1 MKAEIIPEL
10 RRHIVQYMDFD
21 TLKTFSLVSK
31 ACYLDAH
38 PILWEHFSC
47 KVPWKNLTSPEEYIA
62 WLYKIHRN
70 ARSFKHIYYMEYDA
84 RRPEIGDIL
93 LDRCHSLATIEVTV
107 AMIDRWNPYR
117 HWEETLRP
125 LVEQNRVSL
134 RRLKLLVRDIPF
146 VASLQLPS
154 LLSTLS
160 RLQSLELNLEQMPV
174 EDLLPVLDACPSS
187 LEHLDLRP
195 TLRRRKITLE
205 DSVTHPHQS
214 PGTTAASLR
223 LKHLHIHSISHEG
236 TLEDVLSRLAAYTLE
251 ELKIDTISNVTYPIQ
266 ISPTLRDA
274 LWQLTDLHLENI
286 HPSPGRGAPLILDAI
301 QPHHLR
307 HVNMSKLDTECT
319 TKLIEQQYGSLESL
333 NVGFLRG
340 HAGALA
346 DILATCVK
354 LKKLVFAAKPF
365 VDIQTLID
373 PQHPWG
379 CTELEVFNGV
389 FGLTRITPSPPP
401 SSDSRG
407 LNDAERSSQV
417 EDQFMQRLGKL
428 TKLRRL
434 VQQVAFVDRSM
445 TAEIDR
451 GTMAWSLS
459 SGLAQLRSLAN
470 LKTFMF
476 AHQDLPKGIGVP
488 EMTFIKKHWHGLRI
502 LACNEINN
510 SDLEEWLAT
519 EWPELKVTLLAK

>member
-1 MKAEIIPEL
+1 MEAELIPEL
-10 RRHIVQYMDFD
+10 RRHIVRYMDFD

-38 PILWEHFSC
+38 PILWEHCSC
-47 KVPWKNLTSPEEYIA
+47 KVPWKDPISPEEYIV
-62 WLYKIHRN
+62 WLYKIRRN
-70 ARSFKHIYYMEYDA
+70 ACSFKHIYYMEYDA

-93 LDRCHSLATIEVTV
+93 LERCHSLVTIEVAIAV
-107 AMIDRWNPYR
+107 IDRWNPYR

-134 RRLKLLVRDIPF
+134 RRLKLLVHDIPSM
-146 VASLQLPS
+146 ASLQLPS
-154 LLSTLS
+154 LLSALS
-160 RLQSLELNLEQMPV
+160 RLQSLELNFEQMSV

-187 LEHLDLRP
+187 LEHLDLGP
-195 TLRRRKITLE
+195 TLQRRTIIQE
-205 DSVTHPHQS
+205 DSVTHPQQS
-214 PGTTAASLR
+214 PGSITATSLR
-223 LKHLHIHSISHEG
+223 LKQLHIHSISHESI
-236 TLEDVLSRLAAYTLE
+236 LEDVLSRLAVYTLE
-251 ELKIDTISNVTYPIQ
+251 GLKIDTITNVTYPIR
-266 ISPTLRDA
+266 ISPTLRDV

-373 PQHPWG
+373 PQHPWV

-389 FGLTRITPSPPP
+389 FGF
-401 SSDSRG
+401 
-407 LNDAERSSQV
+407 NDAGCSRQV

-451 GTMAWSLS
+451 ETMTWSLS
-459 SGLAQLRSLAN
+459 SGLAHLGSLAN
-470 LKTFMF
+470 LKTFLF

-488 EMTFIKKHWHGLRI
+488 EMTFIKKHWHSLRR
-502 LACNEINN
+502 LVCNGINN
-510 SDLEEWLAT
+510 SELEEWLAA
-519 EWPELKVTLLAK
+519 EWPELKVTLLEGAKLVSI